1 MAGKSLVVAAS
12 ALLVFGCAKQ
22 EPRIGFIKV
31 EKLDGRWMFISP
43 DGRPFRSR
51 GMDWANYDG
60 FRDAKTGRSLYREA
74 NDAKYAGDKAR
85 WSADTAAQM
94 SWKNNCFFLI
104 LAILACFPIA
114 PALGKLLTRMGR
126 GSRTVSKL
134 NAILSVAIPPLL
146 VFVSLLALVGNS
158 YNPFLYF
165 QF

>member
-1 MAGKSLVVAAS
+1 MLGTALKNLFGGSPAG
-12 ALLVFGCAKQ
+12 F
-22 EPRIGFIKV
+22 
-31 EKLDGRWMFISP
+31 
-43 DGRPFRSR
+43 
-51 GMDWANYDG
+51 
-60 FRDAKTGRSLYREA
+60 
-74 NDAKYAGDKAR
+74 
-85 WSADTAAQM
+85 ADTAALM

-126 GSRTVSKL
+126 GSRAVSKL

>member
-1 MAGKSLVVAAS
+1 MIVVYFGWFLFRFEDLSLLGT
-12 ALLVFGCAKQ
+12 ALKNLFGGSPA
-22 EPRIGFIKV
+22 GFI
-31 EKLDGRWMFISP
+31 
-43 DGRPFRSR
+43 
-51 GMDWANYDG
+51 
-60 FRDAKTGRSLYREA
+60 
-74 NDAKYAGDKAR
+74 
-85 WSADTAAQM
+85 DTAAQM

-126 GSRTVSKL
+126 SSRAVSKL
-134 NAILSVAIPPLL
+134 NEILSVAIPPLL

>member
-1 MAGKSLVVAAS
+1 VDLYDLFRPLAAFMLQCGQLS
-12 ALLVFGCAKQ
+12 QDLLPLFF
-22 EPRIGFIKV
+22 RIGLADSKFI
-31 EKLDGRWMFISP
+31 
-43 DGRPFRSR
+43 
-51 GMDWANYDG
+51 
-60 FRDAKTGRSLYREA
+60 
-74 NDAKYAGDKAR
+74 
-85 WSADTAAQM
+85 DTAAQM

-114 PALGKLLTRMGR
+114 PALGKLLTRMG
-126 GSRTVSKL
+126 SHSPAVSKL